1 MGLKITE
8 NHVEEAAL
16 EWLRELGWET
26 LHGAAISPEGA
37 RPERASYADVVL
49 QGRLTRALHF
59 INPTL
64 PGNFF
69 EDVTRKIFQS
79 ETPSLIEEN
88 RRLHRLIVDGVDVE
102 VMRDDGSISGEK
114 VWLIDFEHPERN
126 EFLAVN
132 QFTVIE
138 DGFDRRPDIVL
149 FINGLPVAVIE
160 LKNAADAEATNDR
173 AFQQTQTYK
182 SQIPSLFRT
191 NGLIAVSDGIEA
203 RYGSLTADKDR
214 FMPWRTADGAT
225 IAKKGTP
232 ELETLIKGLFSKENL
247 PELIRGYTVFEDDGT
262 RLIKKIAGYHQFFAV
277 KKAVESTVSA
287 SKAGGDRK
295 AGVIWHT
302 QGSGKSLLMTFYGG
316 RIIQHP
322 AMQNPT
328 LVIITDRNDLDDQ
341 LFGTFSNCKD
351 LLRQT
356 PRQAESREQLQELLS
371 VNSGGII
378 FATIQKFFPAKDE
391 ENVPLLTDRRNVI
404 VIADEAHRTQYG
416 FKAKVNQ
423 KTGEKTYGFA
433 KYLRDALPNAS
444 YIGFTGTPIEG
455 TDVNTPAV
463 FGEYIDV
470 YDIHRA
476 VEDKATVPIY
486 YESRL
491 ARLDLDEDEK
501 PKIDAEIEELTED
514 QEQDLTEKA
523 KSKWSRVEALA
534 GAEKRLKIIA
544 KDMVDHLEARLA
556 GYPGKAMF
564 VCMSRRIC
572 VALYKEIITLRP
584 EWHSEDDRKGVV
596 KVVMTGSAS
605 DPEDWQ
611 QHIGKGSGKSRRDA
625 LAKRAKDPAD
635 ELKLVLVRDMW
646 LTGFD
651 APCMH
656 TMYIDKPMKGHGLM
670 QAIARVNRVFKDK
683 PGGLIVDYIGV
694 AHSLKS
700 ALLNYSDSD
709 RGETGISEE
718 EAVEALQKCYE
729 VVVDMYHGFDYALG
743 VSGTPQ
749 QRLQVMAGAMDWIL
763 TLLHKEAQE
772 AKTDER
778 KKQIRRRYD
787 DAVLALGK
795 AFALG
800 AASDY
805 AREIRDEVGF
815 FQAVRSALSKSTAD
829 GTRKSS
835 AEIEAGIQQI
845 VSRAVVSTEII
856 DILSAAGIKTPDI
869 SILSD
874 DFLAELQGMDKKN
887 LALEALR
894 KLLNGEIKST
904 GKTNVVQARAFSER
918 LEDAIT
924 RYHNNALTTA
934 QVLEELIKIAKDI
947 RTARARGEE
956 EGLSAEEV
964 AFYDALAENDTAVDI
979 MGDDKLRLI
988 AHDLMQS
995 IRENISVD
1003 WQRRDSARAKIRVL
1017 VKRIL
1022 KKYGYPPDLQ
1032 DEAVRTVI
1040 EQAERWSAE
1049 WAKGQ

>member
-1 MGLKITE
+1 MRKLTE
-8 NHVEEAAL
+8 SLVEDAAL
-16 EWLRELGWET
+16 EWFRELGYDIA
-26 LHGAAISPEGA
+26 HGPDIGPEGVKS
-37 RPERASYADVVL
+37 ERASYGDVVL
-49 QGRLTRALHF
+49 QDRLTRALRS
-59 INPTL
+59 INPGL
-64 PGNFF
+64 PDNLYD
-69 EDVTRKIFQS
+69 DVTRKIYLS

-88 RRLHRLIVDGVDVE
+88 RRLHRLLVDGVDVE

-114 VWLIDFEHPERN
+114 AWLIDFEHPERN

-132 QFTVIE
+132 QYTVIE
-138 DGFDRRPDIVL
+138 GGYDRRPDIVL
-149 FINGLPVAVIE
+149 FINGIPLAVIE
-160 LKNAADAEATNDR
+160 LKNAADAEATIDR
-173 AFQQTQTYK
+173 AFQQIQTYK

-191 NGLIAVSDGIEA
+191 NGIIAISDGMEA

-214 FMPWRTADGAT
+214 FMHWRTTDGET
-225 IAKKGTP
+225 ISPKGTP
-232 ELETLIKGLFSKENL
+232 ELETLIKGLFAKCNL
-247 PELIRGYTVFEDDGT
+247 TELIRGYTVFEDDGAKI
-262 RLIKKIAGYHQFFAV
+262 IKKIAGYHQFFAV
-277 KKAVESTVSA
+277 QKAVASTVTA

-295 AGVIWHT
+295 AGVVWHT
-302 QGSGKSLLMTFYGG
+302 QGSGKSLLMTFYAG
-316 RIIQHP
+316 RVIQHP
-322 AMQNPT
+322 EMENPT

-341 LFGTFSNCKD
+341 LFGTFSNCKE
-351 LLRQT
+351 LLSQK
-356 PRQAESREQLQELLS
+356 PRQADSREQLQELLA
-371 VNSGGII
+371 VNSGGVI
-378 FATIQKFFPAKDE
+378 FATIQKFFPVGDE
-391 ENVPLLTDRRNVI
+391 ESMPVLTDRRNVI

-416 FKAKVNQ
+416 FRARINLDDG
-423 KTGEKTYGFA
+423 TRTYGFA

-455 TDVNTPAV
+455 SDVNTPAV
-463 FGEYIDV
+463 FGNYIDI

-476 VEDKATVPIY
+476 VEDEATVPIY

-491 ARLDLDEDEK
+491 ARLDLDEEEK
-501 PKIDAEIEELTED
+501 PRIDAEIDELTED
-514 QEQDLTEKA
+514 QEDRETQQAL
-523 KSKWSRVEALA
+523 SRWSRVEALA
-534 GAEKRLKIIA
+534 GAEKRLKLIA
-544 KDMVDHLEARLA
+544 KDMVEHLEARLA

-572 VALYKEIITLRP
+572 VTLYNEIIALRP
-584 EWHSEDDRKGVV
+584 DWHSDDDKKGAV

-611 QHIGKGSGKSRRDA
+611 KHIGKGNGKARRDI
-625 LAKRAKDPAD
+625 LAKRAKNPDD

-670 QAIARVNRVFKDK
+670 QAIARVNRVFQGK
-683 PGGLIVDYIGV
+683 PGGWIVDYIGV
-694 AHSLKS
+694 AHNLKS
-700 ALLNYSDSD
+700 ALQDYSDSD
-709 RGETGISEE
+709 RENTGISEE
-718 EAVEALQKCYE
+718 EAIEALQKYHE
-729 VVVDMYHGFDYALG
+729 IVSGMYHGFDYSLG
-743 VSGTPQ
+743 VSGTPT
-749 QRLQVMAGAMDWIL
+749 QRLQTLAGAMDWIMQ
-763 TLLHKEAQE
+763 LLHKEAQE
-772 AKTDER
+772 AKSEDR
-778 KKQIRRRYD
+778 KKQIRRRYH
-787 DAVLALGK
+787 DAVLGLSR
-795 AFALG
+795 AFALA

-805 AREIRDEVGF
+805 ARSIRDEVGF
-815 FQAVRSALSKSTAD
+815 FQAVQAALSKSTAD
-829 GTRKSS
+829 GTKKSH

-856 DILSAAGIKTPDI
+856 DILGAAGIKSPDI

-874 DFLAELQGMDKKN
+874 EFLAELRDMDKKN

-904 GKTNVVQARAFSER
+904 GKTNVVQSRAFSER

-947 RTARARGEE
+947 KAARERGEE
-956 EGLSAEEV
+956 QGLSPDEI
-964 AFYDALAENDTAVDI
+964 AFYDALAENASAIEV

-988 AHDLMQS
+988 AHDLMKT
-995 IRENISVD
+995 IKENISID
-1003 WQRRDSARAKIRVL
+1003 WQKRENARANIRRL

-1032 DEAVRTVI
+1032 DAAVRTVI

-1049 WAKGQ
+1049 WARSGN